1 MLIDKLKPIVARYDE
16 ISNLLTS
23 QDILAD
29 VKQLTQLSKE
39 QSDIESIVQ
48 SAREYFSVLEGIAEN
63 KTLLEDK
70 ELGELAKEEL
80 KELESKKIQLEEEI
94 KLLLIPKDPNDSKNI
109 YLEIRAGTGGDEAGI
124 FVGDLFKAYCRY
136 ADLQKWKVEII
147 SSSENSKN
155 IYLEIRAGTGG
166 DEAGIFVGDL
176 FKAYCR
182 YADLQKWK
190 VEIISSSENNVGGYK
205 EVIALI
211 KGQGAYSKLKY
222 EGGTHRVQ
230 RVPETES
237 QGRIHTSAITV
248 AIMPEV
254 DDVEVNINPNDL
266 KIDVFRSGGHGG
278 QSVNTT
284 DSAVRITHIPTGI
297 SVSMQD
303 EKSQHKNKDKALKI
317 LKARLY
323 EAELEAQNAQNKEAR
338 KTQVGSGDRSE
349 RIRTYNYPQN
359 RLTDHRIGLTLYSL
373 EEIML
378 GGLLDECINPLIAHA
393 QSQAMGAT
401 E

>member
-1 MLIDKLKPIVARYDE
+1 MLVDKLEPIIARYDE
-16 ISNLLTS
+16 ITALLQT
-23 QDILAD
+23 QEILNDITKL
-29 VKQLTQLSKE
+29 KTLSKE
-39 QSDIESIVQ
+39 QSDMESLVQ
-48 SAREYFSVLEGIAEN
+48 KAREYLAILEQIEQN
-63 KTLLEDK
+63 KQLLEDK
-70 ELGELAKEEL
+70 ELGELAKDEL
-80 KELESKKIQLEEEI
+80 KELETRSKEIQEEI
-94 KLLLIPKDPNDSKNI
+94 KILLIPKDPNDDKNI
-109 YLEIRAGTGGDEAGI
+109 YLE
-124 FVGDLFKAYCRY
+124 L
-136 ADLQKWKVEII
+136 
-147 SSSENSKN
+147 
-155 IYLEIRAGTGG
+155 RAGTGG

-211 KGQGAYSKLKY
+211 KGKGAYSKLKF

-254 DDVEVNINPNDL
+254 DDVQVHINPSDL
-266 KIDVFRSGGHGG
+266 KIEVFRAGGHGG

-303 EKSQHKNKDKALKI
+303 EKSQHKNKDKAMKI
-317 LKARLY
+317 LQARIY
-323 EAELEAQNAQNKEAR
+323 EAQLQEQLDQNAAAR
-338 KTQVGSGDRSE
+338 KNQVGSGDRSE

-359 RLTDHRIGLTLYSL
+359 RLSDHRINLTLYSL

-378 GGLLDECINPLIAHA
+378 SGNLDLVINPLIAAA
-393 QSQAMGAT
+393 QSEAISNQS
-401 E
+401 